1 LCLGYKGVRDFVRK
15 MDYCV
20 KLPYSFIGAASASL
34 SLEVISEKSPKAK
47 NAFRDFPEMLV
58 GPDQPASAFLCPA
71 PGLRGSRSYVK
82 PSKKAKNAF
91 PDGSSYACR
100 LSAKPLRF
108 SCQNIDFFR

>member
-58 GPDQPASAFLCPA
+58 GPDQPASAFLVRILIFLDRRAYCPWFV
-71 PGLRGSRSYVK
+71 LL
-82 PSKKAKNAF
+82 SKV
-91 PDGSSYACR
+91 
-100 LSAKPLRF
+100 
-108 SCQNIDFFR
+108 